1 MNAGHACLVKTVQPF
16 RRVAA
21 TGFIAAVVAP
31 AIIAAACGG
40 SSQPASA
47 TSPTATSPA
56 AAATPSPTA
65 SYTASL
71 TLTGGISATVDKA
84 SAPSNASNAC
94 GGGSVDVEIAIN
106 GQVWTLDAMAKT
118 YSGPAQYK
126 AGSEFTVMLN
136 APDYDIWM
144 STAGTATYK
153 DDKSLSMDVT
163 LTNLM
168 VPEGPGTSAHLLG
181 SVSCG

>member
-1 MNAGHACLVKTVQPF
+1 MKTIQLF
-16 RRVAA
+16 GRVAA
-21 TGFIAAVVAP
+21 SGLVAVVLAS
-31 AIIAAACGG
+31 AIVIAACGG
-40 SSQPASA
+40 SSPSAS
-47 TSPTATSPA
+47 SGQTATSPA
-56 AAATPSPTA
+56 ATSLAPAATPTPA
-65 SYTASL
+65 PSYTASL

-84 SAPSNASNAC
+84 NAPSNASNAC
-94 GGGSVDVEIAIN
+94 GDGSVDVEIAIN
-106 GQVWTLDAMAKT
+106 GQVWTLDATAKP

-126 AGSEFTVMLN
+126 AGTEFTVMLN

-153 DDKSLSMDVT
+153 DGKSLSMDVT

>member
-94 GGGSVDVEIAIN
+94 GGGSVDVEIA
-106 GQVWTLDAMAKT
+106 
-118 YSGPAQYK
+118 
-126 AGSEFTVMLN
+126 
-136 APDYDIWM
+136 
-144 STAGTATYK
+144 
-153 DDKSLSMDVT
+153 
-163 LTNLM
+163 
-168 VPEGPGTSAHLLG
+168 
-181 SVSCG
+181 